1 MRRFTS
7 RMSLRTK
14 LFLAALAITAAAMLI
29 IGVYVLLRGQVIS
42 DFVNG
47 RLLSAVQQKAEQ
59 QITALTAREAL
70 QVDRFFG
77 TVAEQITDGSH
88 YLGNVFDHETA
99 LGTGAY
105 WDARKALKKMSAGQ
119 LGNSTTDTSSALV
132 PSRSP
137 LTDQLAATLNTAVY
151 FDYVAPDILKE
162 NPNIVAV
169 YFVNPDGATL
179 YYPNIDLANVVGDY
193 DPSTKPYFT
202 NATPE
207 QNPDRKTIWTA
218 PYLDSAGNGL
228 VVTVSHPVYDASGTF
243 RGVVAADV
251 QLAKITA
258 QAANIQIGKTGY
270 AMLIDQAGHV
280 IGMPPTGYQDLGLN
294 LDQVPVAERPKL
306 SVLHRGTP
314 DLQDVTARMVSG
326 ATGLSVL
333 TKDRPRYAA
342 YAPVPNAAYSLGIIV
357 PIDEM
362 NAESV
367 ATAASVAA
375 ENQTTVLG
383 AILIFSGVFLAA
395 VAILFVTSK
404 ALTQPLAKLTATAQE
419 VAGGNLDA
427 MAPVTT
433 TDEIGTLALSFNTMT
448 GRLRDLIDSLET
460 RVEMRTAQVQAS
472 ADVGRAVTSILD
484 PDRLLQQVVKLITE
498 RFGFYYAAAFTLDPS
513 GQWAMLREAAGTG
526 SAAWLLKQAGHRL
539 ELNGNSMVAASIRN
553 RQARVALHV
562 GAETVRFANPL
573 LPDTRSEIALPLIV
587 GEQVLGALDVQSVQT
602 AAFDETSTTVL
613 QNMADQIAIALNNA
627 AQYHVE
633 QTRAQ
638 QTTNLLEAT
647 LELTSQEDASGLY
660 TRIVDLTETLLHADC
675 AALWL
680 PSGENELEL
689 RAASGPLQA
698 FIGER
703 LASGEGVAGRV
714 YATGLALRLDNI
726 RAWKDATL
734 DFGEAPVRAALA
746 TPMIWQGQA
755 AGVLVAAHTLT
766 NKVFTADDG
775 NAAHLFAAQV
785 ASAIEHVHLL
795 ERLQQTLDQLS
806 RANKHLTGEAW
817 QKQLHSSEIIFQHQ
831 LTESGELTQPALS
844 MTVPIELRG
853 QSIGQVVVEDDR
865 PRRQLSADEQEL
877 VREVVQRMALA
888 LDSARLFEQTQSALG
903 EARRLAQRERLIN
916 RITGRLRNA
925 VTVDEVLRIAAD
937 EMRHS
942 VGAAYTA
949 VQLAPLA
956 GNDDGAAEIGQQ
968 GDEHA

>member
-1 MRRFTS
+1 MRRIRS
-7 RMSLRTK
+7 RISLRTR
-14 LFLAALAITAAAMLI
+14 LFLAALAITCAAMLI
-29 IGVYVLLRGQVIS
+29 IGAYSRRRGQVIT
-42 DFVNG
+42 DYVNG

-59 QITALTAREAL
+59 QITALAAREAA
-70 QVDRFFG
+70 QVDQFFT
-77 TVAEQITDGSH
+77 TVAEQITGGSH
-88 YLGNVFDHETA
+88 YLGSVFDHEGA

-105 WDARKALKKMSAGQ
+105 WNATEALKKMPAGQ
-119 LGNSTTDTSSALV
+119 LGNSSTDTSSVLV

-137 LTDQLAATLNTAVY
+137 LTDQLASTLNTAVY
-151 FDYVAPDILKE
+151 FDYVAPGILQD

-228 VVTVSHPVYDASGTF
+228 VVTVSHPVYDAHGTF

-258 QAANIQIGKTGY
+258 QASGIQIGKTGY
-270 AMLIDQAGHV
+270 AMLLDEAGHV
-280 IGMPPTGYQDLGLN
+280 IGMPPAGYRDLGLD
-294 LDQVPVAERPKL
+294 LEQVPMPERPSL
-306 SVLHRGTP
+306 SVLQRGSP
-314 DLQDVTARMVSG
+314 ELQEVTARMVKG
-326 ATGLSVL
+326 QTGLSIL
-333 TKDRPRYAA
+333 TKDQPRYAA
-342 YAPVPNAAYSLGIIV
+342 YAPVPSAAYSLGIIV
-357 PIDEM
+357 PADEM
-362 NAESV
+362 NAEFL
-367 ATAASVAA
+367 ATAASVTA
-375 ENQTTVLG
+375 ENQTTLLG
-383 AILIFSGVFLAA
+383 AVLIFSGVFLAA
-395 VAILFVTSK
+395 VAILFVISR
-404 ALTQPLAKLTATAQE
+404 ALTQPLARLTAIAQQI
-419 VAGGNLDA
+419 AGGNLDA
-427 MAPVTT
+427 VAPVTT
-433 TDEIGTLALSFNTMT
+433 TDEIGQLALSFNTMT

-460 RVEMRTAQVQAS
+460 SVETRTAQVQAS

-484 PDRLLQQVVKLITE
+484 PDRLLQDVVQLITE

-513 GQWAMLREAAGTG
+513 GQWAVLREAAGSG

-553 RQARVALHV
+553 REARVALHV
-562 GAETVRFANPL
+562 GAETMRFANPL

-587 GEQVLGALDVQSVQT
+587 GEQVLGALDVQSAQA
-602 AAFDETSTTVL
+602 AAFDETGTTVL

-633 QTRAQ
+633 QNRAQ
-638 QTTNLLEAT
+638 QTTQLLEAT
-647 LELTSQEDASGLY
+647 IELTSQSDLAGLY
-660 TRIVDLTETLLHADC
+660 ARILALTETLLHADC

-680 PSGENELEL
+680 PGGENELEL
-689 RAASGPLQA
+689 RAASGPLRA
-698 FIGER
+698 MIGER

-726 RAWKDATL
+726 RAWKDAAL
-734 DFGEAPVRAALA
+734 DIGDAPVHAVVA

-755 AGVLVAAHTLT
+755 AGVLVAAHILT
-766 NKVFTADDG
+766 NNVFTADDG
-775 NAAHLFAAQV
+775 NAAHLFAAQ
-785 ASAIEHVHLL
+785 AAAAIEHARLL

-806 RANKHLTGEAW
+806 QANRRLTGEAW
-817 QKQLHSSEIIFQHQ
+817 HRRLRDSEIIHQHQ
-831 LTESGELTQPALS
+831 LTESGELGQPVLS

-853 QSIGQVVVEDDR
+853 QSIGRVVVEDDR
-865 PRRQLSADEQEL
+865 PHRQLSADEQEL
-877 VREVVQRMALA
+877 VREVVQCMALA

-916 RITGRLRNA
+916 RITSQLRNA

-942 VGAAYTA
+942 VGAAYTT
-949 VQLAPLA
+949 VRLAPLA
-956 GNDDGAAEIGQQ
+956 EKGNGTAETGQQ